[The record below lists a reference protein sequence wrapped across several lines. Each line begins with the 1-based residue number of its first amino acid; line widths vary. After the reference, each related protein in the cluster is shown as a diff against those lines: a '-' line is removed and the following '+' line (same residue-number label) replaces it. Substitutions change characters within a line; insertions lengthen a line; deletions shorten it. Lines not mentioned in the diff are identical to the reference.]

1 MTSSSADADHV
12 LVEGSA
18 TVYRLVDIGYAIALD
33 RAAVLLGEATRGRA
47 LPGGADARALEIR
60 NPPLFATLGN
70 FLVRVRGDDCS
81 AMLSAHLYDF
91 GVCSLRLTVPLP
103 ARATWSALSEFGS
116 GLEASADPAA
126 IFDRELPL
134 LLERI
139 ASATERG
146 RLASV
151 SEEYRVYRIDRLLA
165 PDGTRLTGPPLER
178 LSDEQ
183 LVSLLVGERRRLSR
197 TARHELAP
205 YRFSYYED
213 DLTVLTWE
221 SALVVEP
228 RQEDRD
234 VEYVLEFANAQ
245 LLELRLYDSQLD
257 EELPSLYDRVA
268 NARAR
273 PRLAG
278 RFRAVLSDLQTRVAD
293 VTETVE
299 RVENAL
305 KVTNDVYLARVYAA
319 ALDLFRERAWR
330 RGVERKLAILRET
343 YVMLNSEA
351 QAARAELLEI
361 AIVVLIVA
369 ELVLALLRKA

>member
-1 MTSSSADADHV
+1 MAEHIF
-12 LVEGSA
+12 VEGSA
-18 TVYRLVDIGYAIALD
+18 SVYRLLDVGYAIALD
-33 RAAVLLGEATRGRA
+33 RAAVLLGEDTRGRA
-47 LPGGADARALEIR
+47 LPGGADARSLEIR
-60 NPPLFATLGN
+60 NPPLFATLGV
-70 FLVRVRGDDCS
+70 FPISVRGARHPAS
-81 AMLSAHLYDF
+81 LSARLFDF

-103 ARATWSALSEFGS
+103 ARASWSTLSDFAS
-116 GLEASADPAA
+116 GLETSLDPAE
-126 IFDRELPL
+126 IFDRESLSL
-134 LLERI
+134 VERI
-139 ASATERG
+139 GPATERA
-146 RLASV
+146 RVAPV
-151 SEEYRVYRIDRLLA
+151 TEEYRVYRIDRILDK
-165 PDGTRLTGPPLER
+165 DGTRISAPPLEFLR
-178 LSDEQ
+178 DEQ
-183 LVSLLVGERRRLSR
+183 LVSLLVGERRRLST
-197 TARHELAP
+197 TARRELAP

-257 EELPSLYDRVA
+257 AELPSLYDRVA
-268 NARAR
+268 AARTR

-278 RFRAVLSDLQTRVAD
+278 RFRAVLSDVQARVAD

-319 ALDLFRERAWR
+319 ALELFREQAWR
-330 RGVERKLAILRET
+330 RGVERKLGILRET

-351 QAARAELLEI
+351 QASRAELLEI

-369 ELVLALLRKA
+369 ELVLALWRGHA

>member
-1 MTSSSADADHV
+1 MGEDV
-12 LVEGSA
+12 RLEGSA
-18 TVYRLVDIGYAIALD
+18 TVYRLVDVGYAIALD
-33 RAAVLLGEATRGRA
+33 RAAVLLGESTRGRA
-47 LPGGADARALEIR
+47 LPAGADARALEIR
-60 NPPLFATLGN
+60 NPPLIATLGT
-70 FLVRVRGDDCS
+70 FEVMVRSTSCPAS
-81 AMLSAHLYDF
+81 LTANLFNF
-91 GVCSLRLTVPLP
+91 GVCSLRLNVQVPP
-103 ARATWSALSEFGS
+103 DISWSALAEFAS
-116 GLEASADPAA
+116 GLEASPDPVA
-126 IFDRELPL
+126 IFDRELPP

-139 ASATERG
+139 APATERA
-146 RLASV
+146 RLAPV
-151 SEEYRVYRIDRLLA
+151 SEEYRIYRIDRLVGT
-165 PDGTRLTGPPLER
+165 DGERIKGPPLE
-178 LSDEQ
+178 LVSDEQ
-183 LVSLLVGERRRLSR
+183 LVSLLVGERRRLST
-197 TARHELAP
+197 TARRELAP

-234 VEYVLEFANAQ
+234 VEFVLEFANAQ
-245 LLELRLYDSQLD
+245 LLELRLFDSQLD
-257 EELPSLYDRVA
+257 AELPNLYDRVEA
-268 NARAR
+268 ARTRSR

-319 ALDLFRERAWR
+319 ALDLFREQAWR
-330 RGVERKLAILRET
+330 RGVERKLGILRET

-351 QAARAELLEI
+351 QASRAELLEI

-369 ELVLALLRKA
+369 ELVVGLLRGSS